1 MNNKIVISILAVIIL
16 GLVGYIFYENTPDIK
31 TIKKETVEENLL
43 EDTEE
48 NTEEVLPPAPYSPAA
63 VEKIEN
69 AMNEIGLPE
78 FPLKEEIT
86 SSDILETIIQYFIKV
101 YSFAGYDFKKSMD
114 KFINE
119 ISTNEEVVMHY
130 YIETGCA
137 EHIYMAYDMMY
148 NACKE
153 DRKSKYIFEKYFSK
167 KTSDYFYKECVT
179 INKEQS
185 PNKNSI
191 KTTQNNES
199 SLTVKQPDIQTAN
212 RSYTRKQLDT
222 ARDFAN
228 SVKNAVSKKDMYM
241 LSSMIKYPVVI
252 GGYNVQIN
260 NADDFLNINPKLFF
274 TDSFVKY
281 IVGESYTFD
290 DNGFYLGNGRIIF
303 YVDDNNDCKITAINL
318 QN

>member
-31 TIKKETVEENLL
+31 TIKNETVEEN
-43 EDTEE
+43 TQ
-48 NTEEVLPPAPYSPAA
+48 EVLPPAPYSPAA

-78 FPLKEEIT
+78 FPLKEELT
-86 SSDILETIIQYFIKV
+86 SSDMLETLIQYFIKV

-119 ISTNEEVVMHY
+119 ISINEEVVMH

-167 KTSDYFYKECVT
+167 KTSDYFSKECV
-179 INKEQS
+179 IFNKEQS
-185 PNKNSI
+185 PSNKSM
-191 KTTQNNES
+191 KPAQNNES
-199 SLTVKQPDIQTAN
+199 SHSETIKQPDIQTAN
-212 RSYTRKQLDT
+212 QSYTRKQLDM

-228 SVKNAVSKKDMYM
+228 SVKNAVSEKDMYM
-241 LSSMIKYPVVI
+241 LSSMIKYPIVI
-252 GGYNVQIN
+252 GGYNIQIN
-260 NADDFLNINPKLFF
+260 NAEDFLNINPKLFF

-290 DNGFYLGNGRIIF
+290 DNGFYMGNGRIIF
-303 YVDDNNDCKITAINL
+303 SVDNNNDCKITAINL